1 MWIRGRAPLGS
12 GGSRV
17 RGMKAAAG
25 DREPAGLPSGWRAR
39 VAPLSVPGLAEARV
53 LVIASRAGPHVPE

>member
-1 MWIRGRAPLGS
+1 
-12 GGSRV
+12 
-17 RGMKAAAG
+17 MKAAAA
-25 DREPAGLPSGWRAR
+25 DQELAGLPAGWQAR